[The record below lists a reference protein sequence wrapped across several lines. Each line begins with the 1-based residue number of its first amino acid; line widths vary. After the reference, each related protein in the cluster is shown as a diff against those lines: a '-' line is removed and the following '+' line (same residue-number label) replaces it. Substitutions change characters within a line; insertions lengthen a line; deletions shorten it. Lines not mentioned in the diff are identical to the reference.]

1 MCRMSSKLEKEGNCS
16 CKSWRRFRTKISK
29 MLGFIKKKVRKFHT
43 QNILRKDF
51 KVSQKVLLHHSY
63 LKIFQGNIHS
73 RWIGPF
79 LATNVFPYGVVE
91 IQNLSTNKRY
101 SVYGGIQQN
110 EQGSLAWP
118 CIQCVVINE
127 REKLLHKS

>member
-29 MLGFIKKKVRKFHT
+29 MLGFIKKK
-43 QNILRKDF
+43 
-51 KVSQKVLLHHSY
+51 
-63 LKIFQGNIHS
+63 GNIHS